1 MQLSSTLRTPLD
13 QYVDN
18 YFTSKVKDLSK
29 AFNYPESEIEYVLE
43 FGVREIKRAPSR
55 RSSSRE
61 SETSCPPSD
70 SVTANGPTLVGD
82 SKSLSDS
89 VTSNGPTLVGDSKSL
104 SDSVTKPSSKSA
116 PRSPNDRSASPETCV
131 HQIKG
136 VNARMCGRGA
146 KYIFEDKW
154 YCKTHLKIYTTKKG
168 KKKVEE
174 KSIAKKIW
182 KKKTLEK
189 KFNFVEEGN
198 YYVDTRTRI
207 CVSPNSKEAFGI
219 LPENGDVVQPLQE
232 EHLELLAAS
241 NLKYRELTS
250 HLDPI
255 LSESDDDELILLSS
269 DDSD

>member
-89 VTSNGPTLVGDSKSL
+89 VAN
-104 SDSVTKPSSKSA
+104 PSSKSA

-182 KKKTLEK
+182 KKKTLEKKNPLEK